1 MSGFYE
7 RLGTRTD
14 ASEAELREAYQLQ
27 LARLVK
33 RLRDAR
39 ENGADTAVLEN
50 EQKDLME
57 AHGVLTDPVRR
68 RRYDRY
74 RQLEGED
81 VPSDPEAFW
90 EAVRPGMA
98 DPASSAALDVVREIS
113 SLPVGESLSE
123 VPAPRPDPQLPP
135 PPPPVAP
142 EVSTTTPD
150 LISPEPTNPAV
161 TDPIEVRNPPTPA
174 ARELADADVEQMVAT
189 YGYDGRF
196 LAAVRQ
202 ARGISIEQVAE
213 ATKISSRYIE
223 ALETNAFDRLPS
235 AIFVRGYLRE
245 ISTVLGLSP
254 EEVTEGYLELY
265 TRLRDE

>member
-14 ASEAELREAYQLQ
+14 ASEAELREAYQHQ

-57 AHGVLTDPVRR
+57 ALGVLTDPARR

-113 SLPVGESLSE
+113 SLPVGESLSD
-123 VPAPRPDPQLPP
+123 VPAPRADPPAPP
-135 PPPPVAP
+135 PAPVAQEISTTLP
-142 EVSTTTPD
+142 EVT
-150 LISPEPTNPAV
+150 SPESTNPVV
-161 TDPIEVRNPPTPA
+161 TEPLEVPSPPTPA
-174 ARELADADVEQMVAT
+174 ARDLADADIEQMVAT

-245 ISTVLGLSP
+245 ISTVLGLAP
-254 EEVTEGYLELY
+254 DEVTEGYLELY